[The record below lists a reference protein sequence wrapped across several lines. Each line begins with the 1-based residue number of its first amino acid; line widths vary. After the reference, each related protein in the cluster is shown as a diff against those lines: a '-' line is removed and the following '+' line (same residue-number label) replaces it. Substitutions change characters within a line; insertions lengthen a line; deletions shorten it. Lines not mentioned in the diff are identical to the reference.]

1 MNALRGR
8 PVRLR
13 ASSVST
19 APAGAADGSRDR
31 AQGLPVRRPGGEE
44 APQAEVLLAVEQQGQ
59 RGLAVTT
66 GASDLLVV
74 RVQRLR
80 DVGVNHEPHVR
91 LVDAHAEGRRRDHD
105 IQLVPEELLV
115 HPLAVGRAQPTVVRR
130 GAHPPRREGLLVPP
144 GVLAGGDV
152 HQARPLLLLHLLHHG
167 TTLAVV
173 VDEPLHH
180 QLDVGSVEPLD
191 DLQRV
196 REAQPLDDL
205 GAHRCRRRRGQ
216 GHDRGVPQPLD
227 RVTDPQV
234 VGAEVVSPGGDAVRL
249 VHHQQ
254 RRGDLRELLEDLLLG
269 ELLGGEEQVLRPP
282 GVDLLPRGPHLSGRR
297 RRVHRHGPGYVGRG
311 QCRRLVVLE
320 REQRR
325 DHDRGAVDDQGG
337 DLVDRGLSRARG
349 HHGQHVAAGDERL
362 DRLGLAGPELV
373 PAEAVARQA
382 LEVPSS
388 LRRHLQ
394 QVPRRTVAIRPAG
407 VVLDRVLP

>member
-1 MNALRGR
+1 MPKADVATTTSSSSPRNCSCTRSRSAARSPPWYAAARIPRAARASWYR
-8 PVRLR
+8 PVSLRVATYTRPGRCCSCTCSTTARRLLL
-13 ASSVST
+13 SSTNRCTTSSMLGRSNPWT
-19 APAGAADGSRDR
+19 TSSGSARPSRWTISARTGAAAVAVR
-31 AQGLPVRRPGGEE
+31 ATTVR
-44 APQAEVLLAVEQQGQ
+44 
-59 RGLAVTT
+59 
-66 GASDLLVV
+66 
-74 RVQRLR
+74 
-80 DVGVNHEPHVR
+80 
-91 LVDAHAEGRRRDHD
+91 
-105 IQLVPEELLV
+105 
-115 HPLAVGRAQPTVVRR
+115 
-130 GAHPPRREGLLVPP
+130 
-144 GVLAGGDV
+144 
-152 HQARPLLLLHLLHHG
+152 
-167 TTLAVV
+167 
-173 VDEPLHH
+173 
-180 QLDVGSVEPLD
+180 
-191 DLQRV
+191 
-196 REAQPLDDL
+196 
-205 GAHRCRRRRGQ
+205 
-216 GHDRGVPQPLD
+216 VPQPLD